1 MPTKTNLMRQL
12 EEQLSAAGHDP
23 HTLMRGTRRLL
34 RSYNILAWRAALEP
48 PSQTDESANLVRQL
62 LSDDTAP
69 VPHTGYRAACH
80 TMRHTLEAIA
90 AYPDNGALY
99 HRILNTLYFT
109 PNPPTDGALWPE
121 LHLERSTY
129 YQRKQEAIALFASL
143 LAC

>member
-1 MPTKTNLMRQL
+1 MPKKTQLMQHL
-12 EEQLSAAGHDP
+12 EEQLGAAGHDP
-23 HTLMRGTRRLL
+23 HTLMRGTKRLL

-48 PSQTDESANLVRQL
+48 AAPADDGTAFVRQM
-62 LSDDTAP
+62 LSDDTTPA
-69 VPHTGYRAACH
+69 PHTGYSAACQ
-80 TMRHTLEAIA
+80 TLRRTLEAIA
-90 AYPDNGALY
+90 AYPENGALY

-143 LAC
+143 LAN